1 MIINFGDAP
10 FKAFITVTYPKG
22 TCTVTDGTKTLSHS
36 GGGTHTFT
44 VNKKGT
50 WTVTAQYS
58 TAVKSASVEITYR
71 GQVETVTLS
80 YTLLL
85 YDSGKN
91 YTDISGGWYAFG
103 KGLNSTFNKPVTP
116 GISYQSTYLKMTQ
129 SSGTYYASGFIR
141 TKNTIDLT
149 PYSTAY
155 ATISS
160 LTLSSGA
167 QAQFRAHGSY
177 GTYQNEGS
185 LASVACGSGTTKSFS
200 LTNIN
205 QAAYICFW
213 LYAGVTMNVTKI
225 WLEV

>member
-1 MIINFGDAP
+1 MIINLGDAP

-22 TCTVTDGTKTLSHS
+22 TCTVSDGTITYSHS
-36 GGGTHTFT
+36 GGGTYTFT

-58 TAVKSASVEITYR
+58 TAVKTASVEITYR
-71 GQVETVTLS
+71 GQVESVTLS

-85 YDSGKN
+85 YDNGTN
-91 YTDISGGWYAFG
+91 YTTWQKFG
-103 KGLNSTFNKPVTP
+103 KGLNADFNKPVTP
-116 GISYQSTYLKMTQ
+116 GLSYKSTYLQMTQ
-129 SSGTYYASGFIR
+129 SDDTYFASGFIS
-141 TKNTIDLT
+141 TKNKIDLT
-149 PYSTAY
+149 PYKTAY

-167 QAQFRAHGSY
+167 LAQFRAHGSY
-177 GTYQNEGS
+177 GTYQDEGS
-185 LASVACGSGTTKSFS
+185 LASVDCKSGTTRSFS

-205 QAAYICFW
+205 KAAYICFW
-213 LYAGVTMNVTKI
+213 LYAGVTMNVKKI